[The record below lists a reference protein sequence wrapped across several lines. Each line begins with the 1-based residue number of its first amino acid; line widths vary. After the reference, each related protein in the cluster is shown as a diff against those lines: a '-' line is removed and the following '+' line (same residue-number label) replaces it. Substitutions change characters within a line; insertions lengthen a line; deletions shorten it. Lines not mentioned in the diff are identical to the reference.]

1 MFAQN
6 PSQRHRDEGCCRN
19 RFGPEKRHVIRQA
32 PNRRGAGHGIS
43 ERYQGKEHSSQP
55 SQHAH
60 LNLPASHDHG
70 ETGQEGR
77 HGQKA
82 DQDHD
87 KNGKSEGRTRS
98 FHVEGNF
105 VGKKYSRSSG
115 LLPIRYSK
123 EIIMNILATV
133 PLRTASLR
141 AIRRPGAVLYK
152 ILSKRT
158 LICRLQYFIE
168 TTEWDEKYLFH
179 KVIDIICL
187 GVIIFSIIY
196 FCFRP
201 GAYLVGIVFGNY
213 GQ

>member
-1 MFAQN
+1 
-6 PSQRHRDEGCCRN
+6 
-19 RFGPEKRHVIRQA
+19 
-32 PNRRGAGHGIS
+32 
-43 ERYQGKEHSSQP
+43 
-55 SQHAH
+55 
-60 LNLPASHDHG
+60 
-70 ETGQEGR
+70 
-77 HGQKA
+77 
-82 DQDHD
+82 
-87 KNGKSEGRTRS
+87 
-98 FHVEGNF
+98 
-105 VGKKYSRSSG
+105 
-115 LLPIRYSK
+115 
-123 EIIMNILATV
+123 MNILATV